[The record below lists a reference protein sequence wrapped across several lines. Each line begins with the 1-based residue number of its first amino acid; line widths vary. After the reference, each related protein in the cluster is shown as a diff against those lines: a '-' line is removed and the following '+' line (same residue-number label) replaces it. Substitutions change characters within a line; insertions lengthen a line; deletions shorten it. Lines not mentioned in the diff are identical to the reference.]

1 MSSPWT
7 LIDDTC
13 VPDGHLQAKHNGSH
27 GPYNGL
33 GHGGRCVRNEGDV
46 LLDHDTVG
54 RIYPQLQGV
63 YFVDV
68 PATRP
73 LVSTTGA
80 GRGREAQENTRKGT
94 DEVKRP
100 SSSLK
105 AALSP
110 FSAFIRR
117 NMSKHLL
124 LLPHKAMMLVPCWV
138 REKRCVECDWRSH
151 SANTLHL
158 SFGCGLDFLFF

>member
-80 GRGREAQENTRKGT
+80 GRGREARKILGKRWDRRGEAALIVFEGST
-94 DEVKRP
+94 LAVLGVHSEEYVKTLTP
-100 SSSLK
+100 SSPQGHDACSVLGARK
-105 AALSP
+105 KL
-110 FSAFIRR
+110 
-117 NMSKHLL
+117 
-124 LLPHKAMMLVPCWV
+124 C
-138 REKRCVECDWRSH
+138 
-151 SANTLHL
+151 
-158 SFGCGLDFLFF
+158 